1 MADEQT
7 QATEGTTQTAAA
19 EQSGSER
26 TFTQAEVD
34 EIVRKRV
41 ARVKATVPDDYGE
54 LKEKAARLD
63 QLEEASKSERQRVT
77 ERAEALK
84 KELDG
89 IKAEQQRQQL
99 VASVAKEMGVDAEL
113 LAMTSGTTEDDVRK
127 AAEVIKAKFGA
138 VPGYQPDPHDE
149 GGSHR
154 EPPRHEIPVIF

>member
-1 MADEQT
+1 MADNT
-7 QATEGTTQTAAA
+7 QETEGTTQTAAA

-41 ARVKATVPDDYGE
+41 ARAKATPPDDYAE

-63 QLEEASKSERQRVT
+63 QIEEASKSELQKAT

-89 IKAEQQRQQL
+89 IRAEQQRQQL
-99 VASVAKEMGVDAEL
+99 VASVARETGVDAEL
-113 LAMTSGTTEDDVRK
+113 LAMTSGTTEEDVRK
-127 AAEVIKAKFGA
+127 AAEVIKAKVGA
-138 VPGYQPDPHDE
+138 VPGYQPDPHDN
-149 GGSHR
+149 GGHH
-154 EPPRHEIPVIF
+154 EPPAKREIPIIF